1 MTMQKDKFLSIAYNL
16 LTAIAA
22 AVALLLLALIFLS
35 GSRLADPGFLFLL
48 IVLFCAAFGAV
59 LIRKIFPPSVKY
71 PLGPGVKFED
81 STLVKLAKWLPMGL
95 CVTALFLSVL
105 ALSRPQKDGKHIL
118 PPAKGVDIMLTI
130 DASGSMAAL
139 DFKPNRMSAAK
150 QTAAEFVDKRAT
162 DRIGVVVFAGAAML
176 QCPLTLDYFAVKEY
190 INLISTDMLSD
201 QLGTAIGDAIAVSA
215 RHLKDSV
222 AKSKTII
229 LLTDGENNTGMVDP
243 IAAAKAA
250 AAHRIKI
257 YTVSIASGGE
267 AEMKVNERSI
277 FGPVSTVAKL
287 PPPSPESEAVLMQI
301 AKETGGDF
309 FRAKNNAELQNIYA
323 RINELEKTE
332 FEGALRLNY
341 TDNYKPALTA
351 AILLLM
357 AAFIA
362 DKFIFIKIP

>member
-215 RHLKDSV
+215 RHLKDSA

-250 AAHRIKI
+250 AAHGIKI